1 VAPAAAPEPVGRWRL
16 LAVLGV
22 GELLAMSPW
31 FSASAVAPLITPA
44 LSLSGLDLPLLTIA
58 VQLGFV
64 TGALLL
70 AATGAP
76 DVLPARALF
85 LGGALGAAAANLGF
99 AYAAADFGS
108 AVAFR
113 FVTGFA
119 LAGVYPVGMK
129 IVAGWFRRE
138 RGLAIGILVGA
149 LTVGSSLPYLFRAVG
164 TLSGLDW
171 HAIVASASLAAVG
184 GAVLVGWGAARGPF
198 DVPAPRLS
206 LAVAR
211 RAFAEPSVRLANL
224 GYLGHMW
231 ELYAMWTWI
240 PLFFAASF
248 AASGLADP
256 AAASLAAFVVVA
268 AGGVGCALAG
278 LAADRV
284 GRTTLTM
291 AAMAVSGTCSV
302 AIGLLFGAAPW
313 LTLVVGLV
321 WGVSVVAD
329 SAQFSAAVTELGPP
343 GTAGSALALQTAA
356 GFLLTGVTILLV
368 GLLSETDSLGWR
380 VVFTLLAVGPLV
392 GIVAMG
398 RLRGRPEASR
408 MANGHR

>member
-1 VAPAAAPEPVGRWRL
+1 MAAQEPAGRWRL

-31 FSASAVAPLITPA
+31 FSASAVAPLIAPA
-44 LSLSGLDLPLLTIA
+44 LSLTGLDLPMLTIA

-64 TGALLL
+64 GGALLL
-70 AATGAP
+70 AITGAA

-85 LGGALGAAAANLGF
+85 LAGALAAAVANLGF
-99 AYAAADFGS
+99 AYAAADLGS
-108 AVAFR
+108 ALAFR

-149 LTVGSSLPYLFRAVG
+149 LTVGASLPYLFRALG
-164 TLSGLDW
+164 ALSGLDW
-171 HAIVASASLAAVG
+171 RAIVASASVASALG
-184 GAVLVGWGAARGPF
+184 GVLVGRSVDRGPF
-198 DVPAPRLS
+198 DIAAPRFS
-206 LAVAR
+206 VAVAR
-211 RAFAEPSVRLANL
+211 RAFSQPAVRLANL

-248 AASGLADP
+248 TAAGLADP
-256 AAASLAAFVVVA
+256 AAASFAAFVVVA
-268 AGGVGCALAG
+268 AGGVGCAVAG

-291 AAMAVSGTCSV
+291 GAMAVSGSSAAV
-302 AIGLLFGAAPW
+302 IGLLFGAAPL
-313 LTLVVGLV
+313 LTLCVGLV

-329 SAQFSAAVTELGPP
+329 SAQFSVAVTELGPP
-343 GTAGSALALQTAA
+343 GTTGSALALQTAA

-368 GLLSETDSLGWR
+368 GWLSAPDALGWR
-380 VVFTLLAVGPLV
+380 IVFALLAVGPLV
-392 GIVAMG
+392 GILAMG
-398 RLRGRPEASR
+398 RLRGRPEAVR
-408 MANGHR
+408 MANGNR

>member
-1 VAPAAAPEPVGRWRL
+1 MEPAGRWRL
-16 LAVLGV
+16 LAVLGI

-64 TGALLL
+64 VGALLL
-70 AATGAP
+70 AFSGAA

-85 LGGALGAAAANLGF
+85 LAGALAAAAANLGF
-99 AYAAADFGS
+99 AYAASDFGS
-108 AVAFR
+108 ALGFR

-129 IVAGWFRRE
+129 IIAGWFRRE
-138 RGLAIGILVGA
+138 RGLAIGVLVGA
-149 LTVGSSLPYLFRAVG
+149 LTVGASLPYLFRAIG
-164 TLSGLDW
+164 ALSGLDW
-171 HAIVASASLAAVG
+171 RAIVASASGAGVLG
-184 GAVLVGWGAARGPF
+184 GVLVGGSVARGPF
-198 DVPAPRLS
+198 DVPAPRFS

-211 RAFAEPSVRLANL
+211 RAFGEPSVRLANL

-248 AASGLADP
+248 TAAGLADP

-268 AGGVGCALAG
+268 AGGIGCAAAG
-278 LAADRV
+278 LAADRI
-284 GRTTLTM
+284 GRTALTIG
-291 AAMAVSGTCSV
+291 AMAVSGSCAV
-302 AIGLLFGAAPW
+302 AIGFLFGAAPW
-313 LTLVVGLV
+313 ITLIAGLV

-329 SAQFSAAVTELGPP
+329 SAQFSAAITELGPP
-343 GTAGSALALQTAA
+343 GTAGSALALQTAS
-356 GFLLTGVTILLV
+356 GFLLTGVTIMIV
-368 GLLSETDSLGWR
+368 GVLSATDALGWR
-380 VVFTLLAVGPLV
+380 LVFALLAAGPLV
-392 GIVAMG
+392 GIAAMW
-398 RLRGRPEASR
+398 RLRGRPDASR

>member
-1 VAPAAAPEPVGRWRL
+1 MSPVPAAEASGRWRL
-16 LAVLGV
+16 LALLGV

-64 TGALLL
+64 LGALLL
-70 AATGAP
+70 AVTGAP

-85 LGGALGAAAANLGF
+85 LAGALAAAVANLGF
-99 AYAAADFGS
+99 AYAATNFDS
-108 AVAFR
+108 ALAFR
-113 FVTGFA
+113 FITGFA

-129 IVAGWFRRE
+129 IVVGWFRRD
-138 RGLAIGILVGA
+138 RGLAIGVLVGA
-149 LTVGSSLPYLFRAVG
+149 LTVGASLPYLFRAVG
-164 TLSGLDW
+164 ALSGLDW
-171 HAIVASASLAAVG
+171 RAIVASASLAGIVG
-184 GAVLVGWGAARGPF
+184 GVLVGFSVGRGPF
-198 DVPAPRLS
+198 DVPAARFS
-206 LAVAR
+206 IAVAR
-211 RAFAEPSVRLANL
+211 RAFSEPSVRLANL

-248 AASGLADP
+248 SAAGLADP
-256 AAASLAAFVVVA
+256 AAASFAAFAVVA
-268 AGGVGCALAG
+268 AGGVGCVLAG

-291 AAMAVSGTCSV
+291 AAMAVSGSSAV
-302 AIGLLFGAAPW
+302 AIGFLFGAPPW
-313 LTLVVGLV
+313 LTLTLGLV
-321 WGVSVVAD
+321 WGISVVAD

-343 GTAGSALALQTAA
+343 GTAGSALALQTAS

-368 GLLSETDSLGWR
+368 GWLSATDALGWR
-380 VVFTLLAVGPLV
+380 IVFALLALGPVV
-392 GIVAMG
+392 GILAMS
-398 RLRGRPEASR
+398 RLRRRPEAVR
-408 MANGHR
+408 MANGNR